1 MGGSNSGSNPG
12 QVVNSWTK
20 SKSKQEEEKPKHA
33 EASAQSKSKQ
43 EEKEE
48 EGNVRIG
55 GKTNNAAQ
63 DLPTKET
70 EVLPRFTLKVNMSNK
85 HLIVDTF
92 KNSFWNLKST
102 CKQYYSVKFHGSSNF
117 R

>member
-1 MGGSNSGSNPG
+1 M
-12 QVVNSWTK
+12 
-20 SKSKQEEEKPKHA
+20 QEEEKPKPA

-43 EEKEE
+43 EEEKE

-92 KNSFWNLKST
+92 
-102 CKQYYSVKFHGSSNF
+102 
-117 R
+117 